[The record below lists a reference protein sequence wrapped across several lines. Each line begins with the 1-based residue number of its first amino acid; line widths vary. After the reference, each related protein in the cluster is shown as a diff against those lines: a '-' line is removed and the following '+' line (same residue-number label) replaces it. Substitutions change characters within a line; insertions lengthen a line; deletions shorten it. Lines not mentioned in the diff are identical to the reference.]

1 MPRKKILWICSW
13 YPDKLAP
20 FNGDFI
26 QRHAAAAMLYNDIYV
41 IHVVG
46 DTSGKISRKKQ
57 EFNIEAGVTEQII
70 YYPATNSLLGRL
82 ISHYSWLQL
91 YRHAIRKYISEYGK
105 PDLVHIHIPYKAGL
119 LGGWI
124 KKIYNIPYIIT
135 EHWTIYQPQ
144 NLVKYEQQKPLYKSI
159 IKRAIKGCNLFLP
172 VSNDLGLLIN
182 KLVTEKKYSVVE
194 NVANEE
200 YFYFTDNFKKEAP
213 FRFIHVSTMTYQK
226 NAEAILECFCRFL
239 EKFPATELIIVGPI
253 PVSMLQLIEKTGL
266 VDKNIFLKGEIS
278 YVAVAEEMQKAHAL
292 VMFSR
297 YENSPCSIIEAL
309 CCGLPVIAT
318 NVGGIPALLDE
329 NNGLLIEA
337 LDKEAL
343 ASALEAM
350 VTNYS
355 MYDRKKIA
363 EHAKSRFSYTVIGK
377 KLDEVYAS
385 VISNRD

>member
-1 MPRKKILWICSW
+1 MPRKKILWLCSW

-20 FNGDFI
+20 YNGDFI
-26 QRHAAAAMLYNDIYV
+26 QRHAAAAMLCNDVYV

-57 EFNIEAGVTEQII
+57 EFNIVAGVTEHII
-70 YYPATNSLLGRL
+70 YYPASTSLVGRL
-82 ISHYSWLQL
+82 LSHYSWLQL
-91 YRHAIRKYISEYGK
+91 YRHAIRKYISEYGE
-105 PDLVHIHIPYKAGL
+105 PELVHIHIPYKAGI

-124 KKIYNIPYIIT
+124 KKIYNIPYVIT

-144 NLVKYEQQKPLYKSI
+144 NLVKYEQQKPFLRSI
-159 IKRAIKGCNLFLP
+159 IARAIKGCSLFLP

-182 KLVTEKKYSVVE
+182 KLVTEKKFSVIE

-200 YFYFTDNFKKEAP
+200 YFYFADNIRKESP

-226 NAEAILECFCRFL
+226 NAEAIIECFCVFF
-239 EKFPATELIIVGPI
+239 KKYPATELVIVGTI
-253 PVSMLQLIEKTGL
+253 PDSILQLVEKTGL
-266 VDKNIFLKGEIS
+266 MDKNIFLKGEIN
-278 YVAVAEEMQKAHAL
+278 YVAVAKEMQLAHAL

-318 NVGGIPALLDE
+318 NVGGIQELLDKH
-329 NNGLLIEA
+329 NGLLIDA

-343 ASALEAM
+343 GSALASM
-350 VTNYS
+350 VNNYS
-355 MYDRKKIA
+355 IYDRKRIA
-363 EHAKSRFSYTVIGK
+363 EQAKSRFSYPVIGN
-377 KLDEVYAS
+377 KLDEVYTS

>member
-182 KLVTEKKYSVVE
+182 KLVTEKKFSVVE

-200 YFYFTDNFKKEAP
+200 YFYFTDNISKDTP

-226 NAEAILECFCRFL
+226 NADTIIECFCLFL

-253 PVSMLQLIEKTGL
+253 PESMQKLIEKTGL
-266 VDKNIFLKGEIS
+266 SNKNIFLKGEIS
-278 YVAVAEEMQKAHAL
+278 YIDVAKEMKQAHSL

-318 NVGGIPALLDE
+318 NVGGIPELLVKH
-329 NNGLLIEA
+329 NGLLIET

-343 ASALEAM
+343 VVALASM
-350 VTNYS
+350 VTNYT

-363 EHAKSRFSYTVIGK
+363 EQAKSRFSYPVIGK

>member
-182 KLVTEKKYSVVE
+182 KLVTEKKFSVVE

-200 YFYFTDNFKKEAP
+200 YFYFTDNISKDTP

-226 NAEAILECFCRFL
+226 NADTIIECFCLFL

-253 PVSMLQLIEKTGL
+253 PESMQQLIEKTGL
-266 VDKNIFLKGEIS
+266 SNKNIFLKGEIS
-278 YVAVAEEMQKAHAL
+278 YIDVAKEMKQAHSL

-318 NVGGIPALLDE
+318 NVGGIPELLVKH
-329 NNGLLIEA
+329 NGLLIET

-343 ASALEAM
+343 VVALASM
-350 VTNYS
+350 VTNYT

-363 EHAKSRFSYTVIGK
+363 EQAKSRFSYPVIGK

>member
-1 MPRKKILWICSW
+1 MPQKKILWLCSW

-20 FNGDFI
+20 YNGDFI

-57 EFNIEAGVTEQII
+57 EFTIVAGVTEQII
-70 YYPATNSLLGRL
+70 YYPAINSFMGRL

-105 PDLVHIHIPYKAGL
+105 PELVHIHIPYKAGL

-124 KKIYNIPYIIT
+124 KKIYNIPYVIT

-144 NLVKYEQQKPLYKSI
+144 NLVKYEHQKPLFKSI
-159 IKRAIKGCNLFLP
+159 IKRAIKGCSLLLP

-182 KLVTEKKYSVVE
+182 KLVTEKKYSVIE

-200 YFYFTDNFKKEAP
+200 YFYFTDNISKDTP

-226 NAEAILECFCRFL
+226 NADAIIECFCLFL
-239 EKFPATELIIVGPI
+239 KKFPATELVIVGAI
-253 PVSMLQLIEKTGL
+253 PDSMLQLIEKTGL
-266 VDKNIFLKGEIS
+266 ADKNIFIKGEIN
-278 YVAVAEEMQKAHAL
+278 YVAVAQEMQMAHAL

-318 NVGGIPALLDE
+318 NVGGIPELLDKH
-329 NNGLLIEA
+329 NGLLIDA

-343 ASALEAM
+343 VVALESM
-350 VTNYS
+350 VTNYT

-363 EHAKSRFSYTVIGK
+363 EQAKSRFSYPVIGK
-377 KLDEVYAS
+377 KLDEVYGS

>member
-159 IKRAIKGCNLFLP
+159 IKRAINGCSLLLP

-200 YFYFTDNFKKEAP
+200 YFYFTDNISKDTP

-226 NAEAILECFCRFL
+226 NADTIIECFCLFL

-253 PVSMLQLIEKTGL
+253 PESMQQLIEKTGL
-266 VDKNIFLKGEIS
+266 SNKNIFLKGEIS
-278 YVAVAEEMQKAHAL
+278 YIDVAKEMKQAHSL

-318 NVGGIPALLDE
+318 NVGGIPELLVKH
-329 NNGLLIEA
+329 NGLLIET

-343 ASALEAM
+343 VVALASM
-350 VTNYS
+350 VTNYTK
-355 MYDRKKIA
+355 YDRKKIA
-363 EHAKSRFSYTVIGK
+363 EQAKSRFSYPVIGK

>member
-1 MPRKKILWICSW
+1 MPRKKILWLCSW

-20 FNGDFI
+20 YNGDFI
-26 QRHAAAAMLYNDIYV
+26 QRHAAAAMLYNDIHV

-57 EFNIEAGVTEQII
+57 EFNIVAGVTEQII
-70 YYPATNSLLGRL
+70 YYPAINSLMGRL

-105 PDLVHIHIPYKAGL
+105 PELVHIHIPYKAGL

-124 KKIYNIPYIIT
+124 KKIHNIPYVIT

-144 NLVKYEQQKPLYKSI
+144 NLVKYEQQKPLFKSI
-159 IKRAIKGCNLFLP
+159 IKRAINGCSLFLP

-226 NAEAILECFCRFL
+226 NAEGILASFCSFL
-239 EKFPATELIIVGPI
+239 ERFPATELVIVGPI
-253 PVSMLQLIEKTGL
+253 PDSILQLVEKTGL
-266 VDKNIFLKGEIS
+266 KDKNIFLIGEIS
-278 YVAVAEEMQKAHAL
+278 YVGVAREMQKAHAL

-318 NVGGIPALLDE
+318 NVGGIPELLDE
-329 NNGLLIEA
+329 HNGLLIDS

-343 ASALEAM
+343 VVALASM
-350 VTNYS
+350 VTNYT

-363 EHAKSRFSYTVIGK
+363 EQAKSRFSYPVIGK
-377 KLDEVYAS
+377 KLDEVYS
-385 VISNRD
+385 TIISNRD

>member
-1 MPRKKILWICSW
+1 MPRKKILWLCSW

-26 QRHAAAAMLYNDIYV
+26 QRHAAAAMLYNDIHV

-46 DTSGKISRKKQ
+46 DTSGKFPKKLQ
-57 EFNIEAGVTEQII
+57 EFNSLHGFTEHII
-70 YYPATNSLLGRL
+70 YYPAINSLLGSL
-82 ISHYSWLQL
+82 ISHYSWLIIFRQ
-91 YRHAIRKYISEYGK
+91 AIRKYISEHGK
-105 PDLVHIHIPYKAGL
+105 PELVHIHIPYKAGI
-119 LGGWI
+119 LGGWM
-124 KKIYNIPYIIT
+124 KKKFKIPYLIT

-144 NLVKYEQQKPLYKSI
+144 NLVKYEQQKPLFKSI
-159 IKRAIKGCNLFLP
+159 IKRAINGCSLLLP

-182 KLVTEKKYSVVE
+182 KLVAEKKYSVVE

-200 YFYFTDNFKKEAP
+200 YFYFTDNISKEAP

-226 NAEAILECFCRFL
+226 NAEGILESFCSLL
-239 EKFPATELIIVGPI
+239 ERFPATELVIVGPI
-253 PVSMLQLIEKTGL
+253 PDSILQLVEKTGL
-266 VDKNIFLKGEIS
+266 KDKNIFLMGEIS
-278 YVAVAEEMQKAHAL
+278 YVSVAREMQKAHAL

-318 NVGGIPALLDE
+318 NVGGIPELLDE
-329 NNGLLIEA
+329 NNGLLIDA

-343 ASALEAM
+343 VEAMTSM

-355 MYDRKKIA
+355 VYDRKKIA
-363 EHAKSRFSYTVIGK
+363 EQAKSRFSYPVIGK
-377 KLDEVYAS
+377 KLDEVYES